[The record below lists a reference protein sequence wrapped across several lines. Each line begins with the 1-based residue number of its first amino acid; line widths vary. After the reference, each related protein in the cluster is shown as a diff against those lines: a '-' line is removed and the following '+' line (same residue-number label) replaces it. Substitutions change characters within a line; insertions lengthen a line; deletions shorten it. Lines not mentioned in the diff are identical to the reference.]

1 MMIRLTA
8 VSACA
13 LLTLTACG
21 RDDRPAAGAPATEAP
36 AAMTPAVE
44 APAARP
50 AADPNILTA
59 EGLGAARIGMSKADL
74 IAAWGDRENPNLVG
88 GAEPEV
94 CDQFHPARAP
104 QGVNVMIQ
112 DGKLTRITL
121 MRDARIKT
129 DRGFGLGDT
138 AMAVK
143 QAYGGSIFAEPHK
156 YQAAPAE
163 DLFAWSKGGSTNY
176 VTDPSARGVRYEIG
190 TDGKVMAVH
199 AGDPSIQLVEGCS

>member
-13 LLTLTACG
+13 LLTLAACG
-21 RDDRPAAGAPATEAP
+21 RDERRTAEAPSDATPVALTPTETSPAAT
-36 AAMTPAVE
+36 
-44 APAARP
+44 P

-74 IAAWGDRENPNLVG
+74 VAAWGDRTNPNAVG

-121 MRDARIKT
+121 MHDARIKT

-143 QAYGGSIFAEPHK
+143 QAYGGSIFAQPHK

-163 DLFAWSKGGSTNY
+163 DLFAWARGGSTSY

-190 TDGKVMAVH
+190 TDGKVMAIH

>member
-13 LLTLTACG
+13 ILTLAACG
-21 RDDRPAAGAPATEAP
+21 RDERPAVDAPTAAAPAPATT
-36 AAMTPAVE
+36 AAQTQSATPVV
-44 APAARP
+44 
-50 AADPNILTA
+50 DSNVLNA
-59 EGLGAARIGMSKADL
+59 EGLGAARIGMSRTDL
-74 IAAWGDRENPNLVG
+74 IAAWGDRANPNAVG

-104 QGVNVMIQ
+104 EGVNVMIQ
-112 DGKLTRITL
+112 NGKLTRITL
-121 MRDARIKT
+121 MRDAKIKT

-138 AMAVK
+138 AMAIK
-143 QAYGGSIFAEPHK
+143 QAYGGSIFAQPHK

-163 DLFAWSKGGSTNY
+163 DLFAWARGGSTSY

-190 TDGKVMAVH
+190 TDGKVMAIH

>member
-1 MMIRLTA
+1 MMIRFTA

-13 LLTLTACG
+13 LLTLAAC
-21 RDDRPAAGAPATEAP
+21 DRAEAPVAPEAARSTPAAPPP
-36 AAMTPAVE
+36 AA
-44 APAARP
+44 P

-59 EGLGAARIGMSKADL
+59 DGLGAARIGMSKADL
-74 IAAWGDRENPNLVG
+74 VAAWGDRANPNLVG

-94 CDQFHPARAP
+94 CDQFHPTRAP
-104 QGVNVMIQ
+104 DGVNVMIQ

-121 MRDARIKT
+121 MRDAKIKT

-138 AMAVK
+138 AMAIK
-143 QAYGGSIFAEPHK
+143 QAYGGSIFAQPHK
-156 YQAAPAE
+156 YQDAPAE
-163 DLFAWSKGGSTNY
+163 DLFAWAKGGSSAY

-190 TDGKVMAVH
+190 SDGKVMMVH